1 MIKLFLLVATFA
13 ITNEKLSFSYPYDNH
28 YQGNKFVPGNNAA
41 YQSKILQKKW
51 IQANKESSR
60 KVVIKV
66 HILFSIV
73 MAKTTSTGSK
83 HIKNYFPGFLI
94 IFVIY
99 LSEFYLFLK
108 VTFLK
113 IPLMANLNILCSD
126 PPQFLKE
133 VTKKLE
139 KYVRK
144 HFLAHQKFS

>member
-13 ITNEKLSFSYPYDNH
+13 ITNEKLPFSYPYGNH

-66 HILFSIV
+66 HILFPIV

-94 IFVIY
+94 TFVIY

-108 VTFLK
+108 VNFFK